1 MPIKGLTD
9 RESLAP
15 RFPRLGKL
23 KKGEP
28 KKEKAYARDLD
39 YFRFATEQSE
49 IMSAFV
55 DAYGKAPNRLGVYLP
70 YAKADENFDTWMEE
84 WSAGGLV
91 HRCDGE
97 TMTMHR
103 MTDGSFSSDS
113 EPCPYITGTR
123 VRTKKKP
130 GCQIIGRLS
139 VILPALLHAGFV
151 GYVTLETH
159 SNHDVR
165 SVMSSLLETERHRP
179 QGLQGI
185 PFTIW
190 RQDEKIST
198 PDGNGG
204 RARRKKSLVKIAPER
219 EWIQS
224 RISLDR
230 AEAFKALPRGD
241 DVDYVIDAEYS
252 AAELVADE
260 NGVIIIGE
268 TEAEVQPDI
277 EMDPLWA
284 TGILTPKGTPF
295 GDLNADQ
302 LQVVIDSTPGDSD
315 RNIAAKMLIDI
326 MIDERKE
333 EADALEQESVDAE
346 EIGDSHAAFDE
357 MTGG

>member
-23 KKGEP
+23 KKGAP
-28 KKEKAYARDLD
+28 KTGQGFPKDLD
-39 YFRFATEQSE
+39 YFRFATEQPE
-49 IMSAFV
+49 VMAAFV
-55 DAYGKAPNRLGVYLP
+55 GAYGDTPTRLGIYLP
-70 YAKADENFDTWMEE
+70 YTKAEENFDTWMEE

-97 TMTMHR
+97 TMTVYQKGKSY
-103 MTDGSFSSDS
+103 DYDPK
-113 EPCPYITGTR
+113 PCPYANGKQE
-123 VRTKKKP
+123 RTKKNP
-130 GCQIIGRLS
+130 GCKIVGRLS
-139 VILPALLHAGFV
+139 VVLPDLITAGFV
-151 GYVTLETH
+151 GYVVLETH

-165 SVMSSLLETERHRP
+165 NIMAALMEVERHRP

-185 PFTIW
+185 PFTIR
-190 RQDEKIST
+190 RQFEKIST

-204 RARRKKSLVKIAPER
+204 RARRKKSLIQIVPDPV
-219 EWIQS
+219 WIQS
-224 RISLDR
+224 RLSLDR

-241 DVDYVIDAEYS
+241 DVDYVIDAEYN

-260 NGVIIIGE
+260 NGVIIVGE
-268 TEAEVQPDI
+268 TEAEVQPEI

-284 TGILTPKGTPF
+284 AGILTPKGTPF

-302 LQVVIDSTPGDSD
+302 LQVVIDSTPDGSD

-326 MIDERKE
+326 MIDEQKE

-346 EIGDSHAAFDE
+346 EISDSQAAFDE